1 MQAAGKS
8 EEDLASLERRRRI
21 AFIAFGTAAFAV
33 PLLVLR
39 RSRLARTR
47 SALSEDHPPI
57 RASASSSETPLAPR
71 AALSRPS
78 APATPTLQTVK
89 ASKPTPKSTAQIED
103 DGFNA
108 PLHSLGAFGAA
119 SAIVGLSAFAGIW
132 AFRQAWGIQ
141 TFSEFGQRMR
151 RELAERMPVLSS
163 IMARSN
169 SEVMSD
175 ESSETGSVSHE
186 GEEQEWTW
194 EESKARLSRA
204 YDEGGFQ
211 TWLNVAV
218 KEMDKEARTL
228 LNQGRDVITKPAP
241 EG

>member
-1 MQAAGKS
+1 MQATGKS

-57 RASASSSETPLAPR
+57 RASTSPSETFSAPR

-89 ASKPTPKSTAQIED
+89 ASKPTPTAHIED

-151 RELAERMPVLSS
+151 RELAVRMPVLSS

-175 ESSETGSVSHE
+175 ESSETGIVSHDE
-186 GEEQEWTW
+186 EEQDWTW

-228 LNQGRDVITKPAP
+228 LNQGRDVMTKTSP
-241 EG
+241 ER